1 VDGHFPAAGVVR
13 FPPQKPDDLM
23 KLSPLLALVALLA
36 LAFTLATGLASRA
49 DRWSRRDQSG
59 NLFGMLFGDGR
70 KLFANQFFTMADVY
84 FHSGYYPSVF
94 DQKSAAEK
102 EIISASH
109 GKKETED
116 DEKNEDF
123 LGKPKDWIDA
133 FGRHF
138 RITQHTHLEN
148 HTEREILPWL
158 RLAADLDPQ
167 KIETFTVGA
176 FFLREHL
183 NRPDQAEAFLREGLR
198 NNPANC
204 EILFELGRIYH
215 ESNHDRARAR
225 NVWELGVKKFLALTP
240 EQMKD
245 DKLIFE
251 ELVVNLAHLEEEAGN
266 YGPAINWLHAAQ
278 TVSPNPAGLQTQI
291 DDLQKK
297 LTAQVPVV
305 PAKLY

>member
-1 VDGHFPAAGVVR
+1 
-13 FPPQKPDDLM
+13 M
-23 KLSPLLALVALLA
+23 KLSPPLALVALLA
-36 LAFTLATGLASRA
+36 LAFTLATSLVSRA

-94 DQKSAAEK
+94 DQKSAEEK

-109 GKKETED
+109 GKKETEE

-138 RITQHTHLEN
+138 RITQHTHLEH

-167 KIETFTVGA
+167 KIDTFTVGA

-198 NNPANC
+198 NNPDSC
-204 EILFELGRIYH
+204 EILFELGRLYH
-215 ESNHDRARAR
+215 ESSHDLDRAR
-225 NVWELGVKKFLALTP
+225 NVWELGVKKYLALP
-240 EQMKD
+240 AQQMKD
-245 DKLIFE
+245 DKLVFE
-251 ELVVNLAHLEEEAGN
+251 ELVVNLANLEGEAGN
-266 YGPAINWLHAAQ
+266 YGQAINWYHAAQ
-278 TVSPNPAGLQTQI
+278 KVSPNPAALQQHI
-291 DDLQKK
+291 DELQKK
-297 LTAQVPVV
+297 LAAQIPVA
-305 PAKLY
+305 PGKLY